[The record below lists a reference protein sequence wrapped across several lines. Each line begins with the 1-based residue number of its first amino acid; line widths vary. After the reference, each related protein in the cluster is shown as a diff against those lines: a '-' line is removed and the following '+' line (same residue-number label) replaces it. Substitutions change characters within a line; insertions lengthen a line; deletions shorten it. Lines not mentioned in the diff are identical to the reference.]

1 MTLAASGAI
10 SLGGLTVTRS
20 VNLELGV
27 SGTAA
32 ITMNDT
38 GVRVLAEKTT
48 TRSPISMLDFYN
60 KSKNS
65 STVPLS
71 VSWDGGSGV
80 PSPTTSGLVGAGGGW
95 SITNSGR
102 TIQFTVENSAN
113 CGGPNGN
120 RQRGYA
126 RAVITGGS
134 SGYRFIPSMV
144 GFGERQDTGFD
155 QMTLYFNGS
164 LIVTGDAPGGGLGCA
179 TAGPVVQT
187 PSSIPFQTIA
197 PGSSNTFECYFDT
210 VDGLYHVDAYYIL
223 QLAFYLL

>member
-1 MTLAASGAI
+1 MTLAASGAMA
-10 SLGGLTVTRS
+10 LGGPTATRS
-20 VNLELGV
+20 VNLELGKSAGAV
-27 SGTAA
+27 
-32 ITMNDT
+32 ITMDDAAP
-38 GVRVLAEKTT
+38 RVLAEKNT
-48 TRSPISMLDFYN
+48 TRSQISMSDFYG

-65 STVPLS
+65 STVPLT
-71 VSWDGGSGV
+71 VSWSTGQ
-80 PSPTTSGLVGAGGGW
+80 SGLVGAGGGW

-120 RQRGYA
+120 RQSGTA
-126 RAVITGGS
+126 IATILGGT
-134 SGYRFIPSMV
+134 SGYRFVPSMV
-144 GFGERQDTGFD
+144 GFGERQDTGYD

-164 LIVTGDAPGGGLGCA
+164 LLVQGDAPGGGQGCV

-197 PGSSNTFECYFDT
+197 PGTTNTFTCYFDT
-210 VDGLYHVDAYYIL
+210 VDALYHVNSYYIL